1 MENKILDLSALNDV
15 DYELV
20 KKGYDDFINGDKTK
34 FGYFGYV
41 DKRTLKMLNSCVNR
55 SRIIG
60 PIIGGLIGIG
70 IIAGGKY
77 LLKKY
82 NKKSENENQKTES
95 E

>member
-20 KKGYDDFINGDKTK
+20 KQGYNDFINGDKTK

-41 DKRTLKMLNSCVNR
+41 DKRTLKMLNRCVSR

-70 IIAGGKY
+70 IIVSGKY
-77 LLKKY
+77 LLEEYK
-82 NKKSENENQKTES
+82 KKSKNENQKTES
-95 E
+95 